1 MENINSMRI
10 IAELLIELDKYW
22 RLMLYAYAY
31 IRDAVI
37 FINIST

>member
-22 RLMLYAYAY
+22 RLMLYAY